1 MSDNV
6 IRLTDLIE
14 QRLRKQ
20 QEIEYYLKAL
30 KELESRIKYL
40 QKEVDITTLI
50 IELIENEK
58 AISFNEKKDKL
69 GTVINLIDKKVN
81 PDE

>member
-50 IELIENEK
+50 IELIENDKILSFEEK
-58 AISFNEKKDKL
+58 QEKF

>member
-6 IRLTDLIE
+6 IHLSDLIE

-20 QEIEYYLKAL
+20 QEIDYYLSAL
-30 KELESRIKYL
+30 KILDSKIQYL

-50 IELIENEK
+50 IDLIENEK
-58 AISFNEKKDKL
+58 VLSLNEQKDKL
-69 GTVINLIDKKVN
+69 GTVIHLIDKK
-81 PDE
+81 DKIDD

>member
-30 KELESRIKYL
+30 KELEGRIKYL

-58 AISFNEKKDKL
+58 AISFKEKKDKL
-69 GTVINLIDKKVN
+69 GTVIQIIEKK
-81 PDE
+81 DTTDG

>member
-81 PDE
+81 PNE

>member
-69 GTVINLIDKKVN
+69 GTVIHLIDKK
-81 PDE
+81 DTTDG

>member
-6 IRLTDLIE
+6 IHLSDLIE

-20 QEIEYYLKAL
+20 QEIDYYLSAL
-30 KELESRIKYL
+30 KILESKIQYL

-50 IELIENEK
+50 IDLIDNEK
-58 AISFNEKKDKL
+58 VLSLNEQKDKL
-69 GTVINLIDKKVN
+69 GTVIHLIDKK
-81 PDE
+81 DK